1 MLVKVKFRSEQ
12 KYVKVSHSDLKLSD
26 FLDEAFVKFGIS
38 VSNRPEARLYDESG
52 TEIDE
57 DVFEDILKQPNLG
70 VFQILLPDS
79 SNELTH
85 VPPVPSEESSAEI
98 SSNESDD
105 TILLSDDSPTR
116 KRRAEDEAGI
126 MVKKILQTKP
136 GGDGIIREYNKTKC
150 LSDSNRRKMVNILT
164 ADMTEKHS
172 SSPPKQVRELYAQGI
187 IAMFPYLRDPYAKLG
202 YEHYYDPQSGQ
213 GYLSWKIK
221 NIQRN
226 SAPLETR
233 RCVPQSFS
241 GGPSAQREA
250 SSSTEVILTEEQYR
264 EAVSLMM
271 HTSEEA
277 TVKVKMRETFQYR
290 RKIIHDPSR
299 CTDVLTEF
307 PRYLDIK
314 GLIELDFACLFG
326 KKTAA
331 KFLERWPTTFM
342 QKVIQQ
348 SKGLN
353 SSQELQDLIHCAESA
368 VDTESDEDAQ
378 GRKRPGKMS
387 ASQAEKY
394 IVIFKK
400 AGTNIQEH
408 LDSIK
413 ESTQPYLLAVGTKK
427 SSIHGYYIILD
438 KKAIPCKSV
447 SGLAAFDEL
456 FKAHF
461 VFGASYNKVLHNMYT
476 FIQTTFNHDRIV
488 LGPGKTV
495 SLCDLSENDQI
506 ASKLN
511 IPPQTYVLS
520 VKWVKHNGTEY
531 RSGLII
537 CGEVDIDLPVF
548 YKIKDIVVR
557 NEFVVLVASPLKT
570 VCFDDHR
577 YAYRIEPRH

>member
-1 MLVKVKFRSEQ
+1 
-12 KYVKVSHSDLKLSD
+12 
-26 FLDEAFVKFGIS
+26 
-38 VSNRPEARLYDESG
+38 
-52 TEIDE
+52 
-57 DVFEDILKQPNLG
+57 
-70 VFQILLPDS
+70 
-79 SNELTH
+79 
-85 VPPVPSEESSAEI
+85 
-98 SSNESDD
+98 
-105 TILLSDDSPTR
+105 
-116 KRRAEDEAGI
+116 

-136 GGDGIIREYNKTKC
+136 GGDGIIREYNKTKSS
-150 LSDSNRRKMVNILT
+150 SDSNRRKMVNILT
-164 ADMTEKHS
+164 ADVTEKHS
-172 SSPPKQVRELYAQGI
+172 SSPPEQVRELYAQGI
-187 IAMFPYLRDPYAKLG
+187 IALFPYLRDPYAKLG

-226 SAPLETR
+226 SAPSETR

-250 SSSTEVILTEEQYR
+250 SSSTDVILTEEQYR
-264 EAVSLMM
+264 EAVSLMK

-290 RKIIHDPSR
+290 RKMIHDPSR
-299 CTDVLTEF
+299 CADVLTEF
-307 PRYLDIK
+307 PLYLDIK

-326 KKTAA
+326 EKTAA

-368 VDTESDEDAQ
+368 VDTESGEDGWGSGLASILLLLHLIPPSAQ

-387 ASQAEKY
+387 ASQAEKH

-400 AGTNIQEH
+400 AGTNMQEH

-461 VFGASYNKVLHNMYT
+461 VFGVAYNK
-476 FIQTTFNHDRIV
+476 
-488 LGPGKTV
+488 
-495 SLCDLSENDQI
+495 
-506 ASKLN
+506 
-511 IPPQTYVLS
+511 
-520 VKWVKHNGTEY
+520 
-531 RSGLII
+531 
-537 CGEVDIDLPVF
+537 
-548 YKIKDIVVR
+548 
-557 NEFVVLVASPLKT
+557 
-570 VCFDDHR
+570 
-577 YAYRIEPRH
+577 

>member
-1 MLVKVKFRSEQ
+1 
-12 KYVKVSHSDLKLSD
+12 
-26 FLDEAFVKFGIS
+26 
-38 VSNRPEARLYDESG
+38 
-52 TEIDE
+52 
-57 DVFEDILKQPNLG
+57 
-70 VFQILLPDS
+70 
-79 SNELTH
+79 
-85 VPPVPSEESSAEI
+85 
-98 SSNESDD
+98 
-105 TILLSDDSPTR
+105 
-116 KRRAEDEAGI
+116 

-187 IAMFPYLRDPYAKLG
+187 IALFPYLRDPYAKLG

-226 SAPLETR
+226 SAPSEIR
-233 RCVPQSFS
+233 RCVPQSF

-250 SSSTEVILTEEQYR
+250 SFSTEVILTEEQYR
-264 EAVSLMM
+264 EAVSLMK
-271 HTSEEA
+271 HTSEEV

-290 RKIIHDPSR
+290 RKMVHDPSR

-326 KKTAA
+326 EKTAA

-342 QKVIQQ
+342 PKVIQQ

-368 VDTESDEDAQ
+368 VDTESDEDGWGSGLASILLLLHLIPPSPQ

-387 ASQAEKY
+387 ASQAEKH

-400 AGTNIQEH
+400 TGTNMQEH

-476 FIQTTFNHDRIV
+476 FIQTTVFEIDI
-488 LGPGKTV
+488 GK
-495 SLCDLSENDQI
+495 
-506 ASKLN
+506 
-511 IPPQTYVLS
+511 
-520 VKWVKHNGTEY
+520 VKESP
-531 RSGLII
+531 R
-537 CGEVDIDLPVF
+537 
-548 YKIKDIVVR
+548 
-557 NEFVVLVASPLKT
+557 VAELRAR
-570 VCFDDHR
+570 FMH
-577 YAYRIEPRH
+577 